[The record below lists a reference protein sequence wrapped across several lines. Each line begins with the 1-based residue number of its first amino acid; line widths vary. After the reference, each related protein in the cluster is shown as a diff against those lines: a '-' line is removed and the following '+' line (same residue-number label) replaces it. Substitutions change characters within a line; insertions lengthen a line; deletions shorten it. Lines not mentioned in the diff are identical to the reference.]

1 MKQSVARNRGSHP
14 ARPPPFWRCNNS
26 HTDKINVL
34 LHIEYSMS
42 DSYIADIYD
51 RPEQE
56 VETVTTIQT
65 GLASS
70 IDASDTR
77 AKFDTLAKRILRHRI
92 ILAKILKECVE
103 EFRGYE
109 LSFIEQ
115 NCFVGEVKVGETSVD
130 QDIPDADFTIV
141 GSNTEDVSDKE
152 GVVRYDLIFDVIVPT
167 THKMIRLVI
176 NIEIQ
181 IDTSLPYSII
191 TRAVYYLARLISRQ
205 KGTVF
210 NHLDYQKLQKVYSIW
225 ICPNP
230 KKGSQNSIAVYG
242 FNQEKVIG
250 VVNEPI
256 ENYDKMKAI
265 IISLSDDGTS
275 DKNNIIQ
282 LLSTLF
288 STRLS
293 VVQKKEILG
302 TVFHIPMT
310 REIEEEVTEMCNLG
324 EAIEQMGIEKGME
337 KGMKQGHE
345 SSLLQSIKNLMDSM
359 KWSAQQAMDA
369 LKIPKDEQEKY
380 AARL

>member
-1 MKQSVARNRGSHP
+1 M
-14 ARPPPFWRCNNS
+14 
-26 HTDKINVL
+26 
-34 LHIEYSMS
+34 
-42 DSYIADIYD
+42 
-51 RPEQE
+51 
-56 VETVTTIQT
+56 TTIQT
-65 GLASS
+65 GLANS
-70 IDASDTR
+70 IAASDTKAR
-77 AKFDTLAKRILRHRI
+77 IDAVAKKLIRHRI

-115 NCFVGEVKVGETSVD
+115 NCFVGEEKVGETPVD

-152 GVVRYDLIFDVIVPT
+152 GVVRYDLIFDVIVPS
-167 THKMIRLVI
+167 THKTIRLVI

-181 IDTSLPYSII
+181 LDVSLSYSII

-210 NHLDYQKLQKVYSIW
+210 QHSDYQKIQKVYSIW

-230 KKGSQNSIAVYG
+230 KKENRNSFVEYG
-242 FNQEKVIG
+242 FSQKRVFG
-250 VVNEPI
+250 TVNEPA
-256 ENYDKMKAI
+256 ENYDKMNAI
-265 IISLSDDGTS
+265 IISLNDDGTKS
-275 DKNNIIQ
+275 DNDIIR
-282 LLSTLF
+282 LLSTLL
-288 STRLS
+288 STKES
-293 VVQKKEILG
+293 VETRKRTIEDEFG
-302 TVFHIPMT
+302 IPMT
-310 REIEEEVTEMCNLG
+310 EDIEEEVREMCNLG